1 MPTERPDEATAH
13 PLFIYDLDGVITT
26 RDTLTALLVERLRS
40 RPRGA
45 LRAIPHAAARL
56 FCRGAARHDR
66 ARAVVGH
73 ALAGLDL
80 SEYGRLAATIGARL
94 GSDSRWIRR
103 AVCERLRSRHAD
115 GARIVIATASEE
127 LLVRA
132 LLESADV
139 PFDLLSATTL
149 GTGRSGLRV
158 DDYRIGPRKAT
169 ALLEAR
175 VRICGATFVTDS
187 TTDLPTARLAASVEL
202 VGASR
207 RTSAAF
213 RRAGITATDGEGTA
227 RH

>member
-1 MPTERPDEATAH
+1 M
-13 PLFIYDLDGVITT
+13 FVYDLDGVITT
-26 RDTLTALLVERLRS
+26 RDTLTALIVERLRS
-40 RPRGA
+40 RPGRA
-45 LRAIPHAAARL
+45 LRAIPHAATRL

-73 ALAGLDL
+73 ALAGLGLD
-80 SEYGRLAATIGARL
+80 EYERLAATVGARL

-103 AVCERLRSRHAD
+103 AVCERLRSRHAA

-132 LLESADV
+132 LLEGAGV

-169 ALLEAR
+169 ALLQAG
-175 VRICGATFVTDS
+175 VRIDEATFVTDS

-213 RRAGITATDGEGTA
+213 RRAGVAADEGQGTS
-227 RH
+227 RR